1 MGERE
6 EERNLNETLYLNKL
20 TSFDN
25 NDRFNNNR
33 QEIRFVFSGAD
44 ELPRYLT
51 NYLAF
56 AKM

>member
-1 MGERE
+1 MG
-6 EERNLNETLYLNKL
+6 TIL
-20 TSFDN
+20 T
-25 NDRFNNNR
+25 FNNNR